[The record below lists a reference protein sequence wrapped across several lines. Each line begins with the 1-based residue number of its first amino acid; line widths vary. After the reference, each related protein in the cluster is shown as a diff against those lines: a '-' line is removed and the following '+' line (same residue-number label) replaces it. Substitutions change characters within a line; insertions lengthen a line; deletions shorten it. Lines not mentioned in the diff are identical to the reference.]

1 MTTIV
6 QLLPDLKHVLQRGLI
21 LSFAIAMM
29 QQHKW
34 WRDHNILMLDTRW
47 KISRGSASVWATWE
61 TRLWLRGQGSFIEPS
76 RSDLCQETWKIIWEP
91 VSCWRKFYVGRSR
104 DSSKVKAC
112 STCRHTGLHKIFAGH
127 HNPTSLYLQVPGKV
141 LESVKHWNHLSFA
154 KLPAWMKDNEF
165 IKFYHRFFSFHFY
178 SFWVNQILL

>member
-1 MTTIV
+1 MSCNAV
-6 QLLPDLKHVLQRGLI
+6 WFYLLQLPWCNISDDV
-21 LSFAIAMM
+21 
-29 QQHKW
+29 
-34 WRDHNILMLDTRW
+34 NILMLDTRW

-61 TRLWLRGQGSFIEPS
+61 TRLWLRGLGSFIEPS
-76 RSDLCQETWKIIWEP
+76 RSDLCRETWKIIWEP
-91 VSCWRKFYVGRSR
+91 VPCWRKFYVGRSR

-127 HNPTSLYLQVPGKV
+127 HHPTSLYLQVPGKV